1 MTLLYSY
8 YIRTVF
14 VLHSYCI
21 CTVFVLY
28 SYCICVA
35 FVLHSYLFVMH
46 SYCICAVFVLYWY
59 CICIVFVLHSY
70 CIRSAF
76 VLHSYCI
83 RIVSYCIRTVLYSY
97 CIRIVSYCIR
107 TAFVLYSYCIC
118 THTASLHAHDI
129 SRVGLERPGDIS
141 EKKMFDETV
150 TYKLDG
156 SGFSREKSPLCVNF
170 WTFPL
175 LLSVDLFAKRCA
187 ISPNVLIYFV
197 TVFVIRPFKVH
208 FDAKS
213 AFRLYF

>member
-107 TAFVLYSYCIC
+107 TAFVLF
-118 THTASLHAHDI
+118 
-129 SRVGLERPGDIS
+129 R
-141 EKKMFDETV
+141 
-150 TYKLDG
+150 
-156 SGFSREKSPLCVNF
+156 
-170 WTFPL
+170 
-175 LLSVDLFAKRCA
+175 
-187 ISPNVLIYFV
+187 
-197 TVFVIRPFKVH
+197 TVFVHILLHFTLTTLVGLVWNARETFLRRKCSMKLLHTNLTGQDFPERKVLCAST
-208 FDAKS
+208 FGRSLFCFQLIYLQNAVQ
-213 AFRLYF
+213 FRQTF